1 VFVWNIDELLQH
13 LLPAVVITPTRYDII
28 DYTLMSIGFFSCIK
42 LCILQDPNPSVMFK
56 MVEPLTT
63 LQDKVRK
70 YLEEWPDH
78 PGLMK
83 ILDTIASLLAMPLS
97 TPISKVC
104 YPINVYNTNMLLSTD
119 LFNVS
124 LIFIIIILK
133 ALLGLQLLAGKAQ
146 TLQENDTKF
155 FLKGKLESLLTY
167 VLQLLLTMWLS
178 SLHLKQGPKLSIY
191 YFFF

>member
-1 VFVWNIDELLQH
+1 MRNSCLSIYFVFVWNIDELLQH

-63 LQDKVRK
+63 LQEKVRK
-70 YLEEWPDH
+70 YLDEWPDH

-104 YPINVYNTNMLLSTD
+104 YPINVCNTNVLLSTCSMFLLCF
-119 LFNVS
+119 LFLRPCLDCNCW
-124 LIFIIIILK
+124 LWKLK
-133 ALLGLQLLAGKAQ
+133 HCRKM
-146 TLQENDTKF
+146 TP
-155 FLKGKLESLLTY
+155 
-167 VLQLLLTMWLS
+167 S
-178 SLHLKQGPKLSIY
+178 S
-191 YFFF
+191 F